1 MLFRSIESRSSSNV
15 MKQLRLRWAYLFG
28 FLCAL
33 DPLQLLYERYV
44 MTEAISLFL
53 YAVDSSSAP
62 PTPLLAVRQVKRAQ
76 DLRYAAMIYNAK
88 LKAGKPQVRSQMI
101 ISQAGKI
108 LLREPEQAVE
118 APANGSSPVVKIGQ
132 FGTAKVPKGKY
143 VLTLVMTDTQAE
155 KRYQILSRSIDFNV
169 VD

>member
-1 MLFRSIESRSSSNV
+1 MS
-15 MKQLRLRWAYLFG
+15 
-28 FLCAL
+28 
-33 DPLQLLYERYV
+33 
-44 MTEAISLFL
+44 SLFL
-53 YAVDSSSAP
+53 YAVDSSSAA
-62 PTPLLAVRQVKRAQ
+62 PTPLLAVRQVKRGQ
-76 DLRYAAMIYNAK
+76 DLRFAAMIYNAK
-88 LKAGKPQVRSQMI
+88 LKGGKPQVRSQMI

-143 VLTLVMTDTQAE
+143 VLTLVMTDTQAD
-155 KRYQILSRSIDFNV
+155 KRYQTLSRSIDFSV